1 MAGNGQ
7 GRPELC
13 PITNLCLAIRD
24 GLKKGKVWKSI
35 RSRWKDFSFMED
47 STENHTDQV
56 MTITV
61 APNIT
66 LLLG

>member
-13 PITNLCLAIRD
+13 PIANLCLAIRIVSE
-24 GLKKGKVWKSI
+24 KGKVWKSI